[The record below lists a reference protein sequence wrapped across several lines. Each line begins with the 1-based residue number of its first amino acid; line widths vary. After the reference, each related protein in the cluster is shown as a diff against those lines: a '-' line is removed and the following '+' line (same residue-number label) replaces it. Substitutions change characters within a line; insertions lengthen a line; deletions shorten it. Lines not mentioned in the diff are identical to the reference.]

1 LFTNF
6 IDYPMLSSGR
16 DASWSVGTEF
26 RQLRIYDEELS
37 SPSNM
42 RKMMVDNVARR
53 HYIIDADVKVIFWRY
68 DNRQN
73 DTQLTD
79 TQ

>member
-1 LFTNF
+1 MFTEY
-6 IDYPMLSSGR
+6 IDYPMLVPGQ
-16 DASWSVGTEF
+16 DKSWSVGTEL

-53 HYIIDADVKVIFWRY
+53 HYIIDADVKVFLRPFGVTGADY
-68 DNRQN
+68 DC
-73 DTQLTD
+73 
-79 TQ
+79 